1 MSTVY
6 NIYWYFNFLDKIP
19 SHDPQ
24 TFIQLQWKQW
34 GLNILRSLL
43 GWSHFVKFKKGT
55 ISKFD
60 LIFVGRIMKAVI
72 GLNLIPSKIPFDSL
86 IYHKLFCIELEL
98 WREQEGNLTL
108 INNFIWFK
116 ELNNKIMLCN
126 LCWQELSH
134 GNIQLVKKSGQAKCE
149 NWFPQL
155 FTRSKH
161 EDKKSHN
168 MPGIT
173 RAAL

>member
-24 TFIQLQWKQW
+24 TFIQLKWKQW

-55 ISKFD
+55 ILKFD
-60 LIFVGRIMKAVI
+60 LIFGGRIMKAVI

-98 WREQEGNLTL
+98 RREQEGNLTL

-116 ELNNKIMLCN
+116 ELNNKIMPCN
-126 LCWQELSH
+126 LCWQRVLMGIFSLLKS
-134 GNIQLVKKSGQAKCE
+134 LVKQSVRIDCLNYLLDLNMEIKS
-149 NWFPQL
+149 L
-155 FTRSKH
+155 
-161 EDKKSHN
+161 
-168 MPGIT
+168 IT
-173 RAAL
+173 CQV